1 MLKNIFFYVLKII
14 NIKNNKVR
22 WKSFK
27 LLNYDKFIYVLLF
40 TDKRSFYG
48 SIKYK
53 AEMVR
58 TVEGKEKTVEFVLIS
73 YTVGGFSY
81 KISLFI
87 MFLDKT

>member
-1 MLKNIFFYVLKII
+1 MFSKLKIL
-14 NIKNNKVR
+14 KNKVR

-53 AEMVR
+53 AEKVR
-58 TVEGKEKTVEFVLIS
+58 TVEGNEKTVEFVLIS
-73 YTVGGFSY
+73 YTFGGFSY
-81 KISLFI
+81 IISLFF
-87 MFLDKT
+87 MYLEKT